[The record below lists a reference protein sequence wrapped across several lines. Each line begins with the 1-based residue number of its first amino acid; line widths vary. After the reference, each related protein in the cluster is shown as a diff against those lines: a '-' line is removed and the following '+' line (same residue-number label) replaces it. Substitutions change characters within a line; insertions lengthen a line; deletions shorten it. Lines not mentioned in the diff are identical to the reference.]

1 MSSVVEFGR
10 VLTKP
15 YGAPSGRLE
24 AFVEVP
30 FALEDRKLFPDGLV
44 RVTRGK
50 RTWTA
55 LFEVKTGDQLLSAEQ
70 IESYLDI
77 ARIEGFDAVI
87 TISNEIPPIAGQH
100 PTVVDKRKLRRVA
113 LHHLSWTKVAHR
125 R

>member
-1 MSSVVEFGR
+1 M
-10 VLTKP
+10 
-15 YGAPSGRLE
+15 
-24 AFVEVP
+24 
-30 FALEDRKLFPDGLV
+30 
-44 RVTRGK
+44 TRGK